1 MNIKNNILEL
11 QDNLSKLSYENLV
24 YLSGVV
30 DGLLGRSQLATEG
43 GEEE

>member
-1 MNIKNNILEL
+1 MLNIDLREL
-11 QDNLSKLSYENLV
+11 QNNLTMLPRDTLV